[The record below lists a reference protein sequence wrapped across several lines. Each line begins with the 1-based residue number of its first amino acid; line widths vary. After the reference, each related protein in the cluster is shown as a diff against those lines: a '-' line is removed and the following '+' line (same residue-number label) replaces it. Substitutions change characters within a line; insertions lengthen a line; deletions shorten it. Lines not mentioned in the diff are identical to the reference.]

1 MMIRLMLML
10 LLLPLFSAAQK
21 TVADAPIDRMMSK
34 WVEQNRATK
43 KVSGWRVQLIA
54 TTDRRKMD
62 EVLTSFRSEFS
73 DIPIDW
79 QHDKPYYKVQAG
91 ACLTKLEALGLQM
104 QLRAAYP
111 SGYIVQSDN
120 ISPADLAY

>member
-1 MMIRLMLML
+1 MIRLMFILLALPL
-10 LLLPLFSAAQK
+10 LLSAQT
-21 TVADAPIDRMMSK
+21 TVADAPIDRMMTK
-34 WVEQNRATK
+34 WIEQNRATK

-62 EVLTSFRSEFS
+62 EVLTSFKTNFP
-73 DIPIDW
+73 DIAIDW

-91 ACLTKLEALGLQM
+91 ACTTKIEAMALQM
-104 QLRAAYP
+104 QLRSAYP
-111 SGYIVQSDN
+111 SGYIIQSDS